1 MAVRNR
7 NTRVSSRL
15 TRIAGNDAA
24 GLRLVCL
31 PYAGASTMVYR
42 GWPARLPAGVDILG
56 ADPPGR
62 APAPAGRQT
71 PGGLSEV
78 AAVMAA
84 EIAALPRLPTVLF
97 GHSLGAL
104 LAYEVAVELTLR
116 GVPVEHL
123 VVSGCAA
130 PHRSEKSAPL
140 SHLGQEEFF
149 AAWNASMEL
158 AESIRDSQE
167 LRDLLYPMMR
177 YDIWLYDTYV
187 WWRRAGLTCPVTAF
201 AGSVD
206 GLTADDAMNSWWDL
220 TSGAFYSRLFA
231 GDHFF
236 LHSSEREVV
245 EEVGDLLDGVRR
257 RALPR

>member
-1 MAVRNR
+1 MAVRTR

-15 TRIAGNDAA
+15 TRIAGTGAE

-31 PYAGASTMVYR
+31 PYAGASTMIYR
-42 GWPARLPAGVDILG
+42 SWPAGLPAGVDILG

-62 APAPAGRQT
+62 APDPAGRQT
-71 PGGLSEV
+71 PGGLPEV

-104 LAYEVAVELTLR
+104 LAYEVAVELALR

-123 VVSGCAA
+123 VVSGCAP
-130 PHRSEKSAPL
+130 PHRGEKTAPM

-149 AAWNASMEL
+149 AAWNATMEL
-158 AESIRDSQE
+158 PENIRDSPE
-167 LRDLLYPMMR
+167 LLDLLYPMMR
-177 YDIWLYDTYV
+177 YDIWLYDTYE
-187 WWRRAGLTCPVTAF
+187 WRRRPVLTCPVTAF
-201 AGSVD
+201 AGSAD
-206 GLTADDAMNSWWDL
+206 GLTADGAMNSWRDL
-220 TSGAFYSRLFA
+220 TSGAFRSRLFP

-257 RALPR
+257 RALPH